1 MDKGLSPS
9 LAYTKLDKVFFPA
22 FNYAG
27 QPEMTTADNPSLFK
41 QDKANSGKVV
51 TSTHGGVGYFEEH
64 AELQGRILANVAQ
77 GDEQTYTV
85 AEYKKTIALSR
96 EFYRDDLWNS
106 YQAAVHMAGV
116 RARTTKDRNAF
127 DLFPGGFGVH
137 KTNDGL
143 YIWSASHAMVGGST
157 ESNISSGAMAPSTLE
172 TLFRKMWE
180 LKSEDGGAGGDVPM
194 TILVPPILLPDAHE
208 FLKSALQAKTAE
220 NQLNYFLTIYG
231 TLQIYSSVFVGSAHH
246 KDAYANANTAHYL
259 LGSNHRFTR
268 WTRENLYT
276 RLISWEYDEFDR
288 WMYKMGYAET
298 FGCPSWES
306 AVASTG
312 V

>member
-1 MDKGLSPS
+1 MNKGLSAS
-9 LAYTKLDKVFFPA
+9 LAYTKLDRVFFPA

-27 QPEMTTADNPSLFK
+27 QPEMTTADNPTLFK
-41 QDKANSGKVV
+41 QETAASGKVV

-64 AELQGRILANVAQ
+64 AEEQARTLANVAA

-85 AEYKKTIALSR
+85 AEYKKTIALSK
-96 EFYRDDLWNS
+96 EFYRDDLWAS
-106 YQAAVHMAGV
+106 SKAAVQMAGV

-127 DLFPGGFGVH
+127 DLYPGGFETH

-143 YIWSASHAMVGGST
+143 FIWSASHAMVGGGT
-157 ESNISSGAMAPSTLE
+157 ESNLSSGAWAAGTAE
-172 TLFRKMWE
+172 TLFRKLWE

-194 TILVPPILLPDAHE
+194 AILVPPILLPDAHE
-208 FLKSALQAKTAE
+208 VLKSVLKSGTAE
-220 NQLNYFLTIYG
+220 NQLNYFSTIYG

-246 KDAYANANTAHYL
+246 VDAYANANTAHYL
-259 LGSNHRFTR
+259 LGANHRFTR
-268 WTRENLYT
+268 WTRESLYT
-276 RLISWEYDEFDR
+276 RLVDWTIDDYDR
-288 WMYKMGYAET
+288 YKYKMGYAET

-306 AVASTG
+306 AVGSTG